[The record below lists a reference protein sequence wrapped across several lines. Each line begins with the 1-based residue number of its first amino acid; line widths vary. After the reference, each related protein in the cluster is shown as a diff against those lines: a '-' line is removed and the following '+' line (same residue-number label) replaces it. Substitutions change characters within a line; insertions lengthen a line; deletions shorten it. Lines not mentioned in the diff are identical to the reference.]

1 MHIQKTTQFKI
12 DGRSKLVI
20 TYTSSDKKGKKDRT
34 FKIQEGNQGQ
44 YVTWVCCSKG
54 LERALSDAVIQRHCD
69 IGGKDMT
76 EEVIQFISDNAP
88 TGWID

>member
-1 MHIQKTTQFKI
+1 MYIRKTTQFKI

-20 TYTSSDKKGKKDRT
+20 TYNSSDKKGMKDRT
-34 FKIQEGNQGQ
+34 FKIQEGNRGP

-54 LERALSDAVIQRHCD
+54 LERASNDAVIQRHCD

-76 EEVIQFISDNAP
+76 GEVIQFISDNAP